1 MNQQPQ
7 ETSNPAEP
15 SSFAITEGRVDL
27 TDNAAVRASY
37 NRVQNDLRVNIEAP
51 PGARIVVDVNDR
63 SPFDY
68 YWVPETGDDEED
80 DCQQST

>member
-15 SSFAITEGRVDL
+15 SSFAITEGRVAL
-27 TDNAAVRASY
+27 TENAVVRASY
-37 NRVQNDLRVNIEAP
+37 NRVGNDLRVNIEAP

-68 YWVPETGDDEED
+68 YWVPEADDEDED